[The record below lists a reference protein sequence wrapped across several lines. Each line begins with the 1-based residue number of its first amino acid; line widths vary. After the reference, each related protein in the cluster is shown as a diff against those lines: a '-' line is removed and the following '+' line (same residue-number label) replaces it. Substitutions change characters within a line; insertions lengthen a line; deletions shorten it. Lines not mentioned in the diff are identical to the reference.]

1 MVKGIIN
8 GVIMVKKGW
17 WFNKRNLNVKEIFD
31 GVFIVRSCSKYFGF
45 GVIKLNVNFYVKVE
59 SF

>member
-17 WFNKRNLNVKEIFD
+17 WFYKRNLNVKEIFD

-45 GVIKLNVNFYVKVE
+45 GVIKLNVNFYV
-59 SF
+59 